1 MKQND
6 YTATGTLLKIYL
18 RNNKVMTSL
27 LILLPFLFAYA
38 AAASNMAILQTPD
51 QISTYIRENQGNL
64 LLGTITANSIAAATI
79 WRIRLSTVIITSI
92 ISIVLIINN
101 TRKDEDQG
109 RLELLRAGAV
119 GPKAALTAVLIKVFC
134 ANLLGGLAMG
144 LGFILAGFPA
154 EGSWVAGLASALCS
168 CSMAAI
174 AAIAAQVAPNARLAR
189 GLSLG
194 ALTFFFVWQILA
206 NVAGNTSLL
215 LWTPFGWCAL
225 ARPFAGENFLLFVF
239 AMPAIALLVAIAY
252 RLNDRRDMSESYLRE
267 RSGRA
272 SARKS
277 FKSPLALAWRQ
288 QRGMLFVW
296 VAAYAVMGLMI
307 ASLVPKI
314 NTMLEGTAFLPGLS
328 AILGGP
334 GRAFLAILAYI
345 LTQVL
350 TAYAIMAILRIREE
364 ESMTRTEL
372 VLSSAA
378 SRIRYAA
385 GHLLIVF
392 VGSAA
397 AIALFGFCI
406 GDFTSCMARLPVV
419 WLIASVTAF
428 LYGFAPRVAAPVSW
442 GVFGTLLL
450 MEFLWE
456 IKVIGNNIFAL
467 SPFSWVYPGVAV
479 SFPLI
484 FTMLLMAAVL
494 VGLGLAFF
502 LRRDI
507 IAE

>member
-6 YTATGTLLKIYL
+6 YTATGNLLKLYL
-18 RNNKVMTSL
+18 RNNKVMTAL

-38 AAASNMAILQTPD
+38 AATSNLAILQTPN
-51 QISTYIRENQGNL
+51 QLSTYIRENQGNL
-64 LLGTITANSIAAATI
+64 LLGTIAANSIAGATI
-79 WRIRLSTVIITSI
+79 WRIRISTVIITSI
-92 ISIVLIINN
+92 LSVVLIINN
-101 TRKDEDQG
+101 TRKDEDLG

-134 ANLLGGLAMG
+134 ANLLGGLAMA
-144 LGFILAGFPA
+144 LGFIAAGFPA
-154 EGSWVAGLASALCS
+154 EGSWVAGLATALGS
-168 CSMAAI
+168 CGFSVM

-189 GLSLG
+189 GLSFG
-194 ALTFFFVWQILA
+194 ALAFFFVWQILA
-206 NVAGNTSLL
+206 NAAGNVSLL
-215 LWTPFGWCAL
+215 LWTPFGWCAY
-225 ARPFAGENFLLFVF
+225 ARPFAGENFKLFAF
-239 AMPAIALLVAIAY
+239 AVPAIALLTAIAY
-252 RLNDRRDMSESYLRE
+252 RLYDQRDLGGSYLGE
-267 RSGRA
+267 RSGRVY
-272 SARKS
+272 ARNS

-296 VAAYAVMGLMI
+296 VAAYAVMGLII

-314 NTMLEGTAFLPGLS
+314 NIMLDGTAFLPGLS

-350 TAYAIMAILRIREE
+350 TAYAIMAILRMREE

-378 SRIRYAA
+378 SRVRYAA
-385 GHLLIVF
+385 GHLLIAF
-392 VGSAA
+392 IGSAV

-406 GDFTSCMARLPVV
+406 GDFTSCLARLPVV
-419 WLIASVTAF
+419 WLVASVTVF
-428 LYGFAPRVAAPVSW
+428 LYGFAPRAAAPVSW
-442 GVFGTLLL
+442 GFFGALLL

-456 IKVIGNNIFAL
+456 IKAIGNNIFAL

-479 SFPLI
+479 SLPPI
-484 FTMLLMAAVL
+484 VTMLLMATVL
-494 VGLGLAFF
+494 VGLGLVCFS
-502 LRRDI
+502 RRDI

>member
-6 YTATGTLLKIYL
+6 YTATGNLLKIYL
-18 RNNKVMTSL
+18 RNNKVITL
-27 LILLPFLFAYA
+27 LIILLPLLFAYA

-51 QISTYIRENQGNL
+51 QLSTYIRENQGNL
-64 LLGTITANSIAAATI
+64 LLGTIASNSIAGATI
-79 WRIRLSTVIITSI
+79 WRIRLSTAMITSI
-92 ISIVLIINN
+92 LSVILIINN

-119 GPKAALTAVLIKVFC
+119 GPKASLTAVLIKVFC
-134 ANLLGGLAMG
+134 ANLLGGLLMA
-144 LGFILAGFPA
+144 LGFIAAGFSA
-154 EGSWVAGLASALCS
+154 EGSWVAGLATSLCS
-168 CSMAAI
+168 CGFAAM

-189 GLSLG
+189 GLSFG
-194 ALTFFFVWQILA
+194 ALAFFFVWQILA

-215 LWTPFGWCAL
+215 LWTPFGWCAS
-225 ARPFAGENFLLFVF
+225 ARPFAGENVWLFTF
-239 AMPAIALLVAIAY
+239 AVPAITLLTAVAF
-252 RLNDRRDMSESYLRE
+252 RLYDRRDLGGSYLGE
-267 RSGRA
+267 RSGRVY
-272 SARKS
+272 ARKS
-277 FKSPLALAWRQ
+277 FNSPLALAWRQ

-296 VAAYAVMGLMI
+296 VAAYAVMGLII

-328 AILGGP
+328 ALLGGA
-334 GRAFLAILAYI
+334 GRGFLAILAYI

-364 ESMTRTEL
+364 ESLTRTEL

-378 SRIRYAA
+378 SRVQYAA
-385 GHLLIVF
+385 GHLLIAF
-392 VGSAA
+392 IGSAV

-406 GDFTSCMARLPVV
+406 GDFASCIARLPVV
-419 WLIASVTAF
+419 WLIASFTAF
-428 LYGFAPRVAAPVSW
+428 LYGFAPRAAAPVSW
-442 GVFGTLLL
+442 GVFGTLIL

-456 IKVIGNNIFAL
+456 IKVIGNNVFAL
-467 SPFSWVYPGVAV
+467 SPFSWVYPGVTV
-479 SFPLI
+479 SFPPI

-494 VGLGLAFF
+494 VGLGLVFF
-502 LRRDI
+502 SSRDI

>member
-1 MKQND
+1 MKQNN
-6 YTATGTLLKIYL
+6 YTATRDLLKIYL

-27 LILLPFLFAYA
+27 LILLPLLFAYA
-38 AAASNMAILQTPD
+38 AAASNMAILQSPD
-51 QISTYIRENQGNL
+51 QLSTYIRENQGNV
-64 LLGTITANSIAAATI
+64 LLGTIAASTIAGATI

-119 GPKAALTAVLIKVFC
+119 GPKASLTAVLIKVFC

-144 LGFILAGFPA
+144 LGFIAAGFPA
-154 EGSWVAGLASALCS
+154 EGSWVAGLASALSS
-168 CSMAAI
+168 CSFAAM
-174 AAIAAQVAPNARLAR
+174 AAIAAQVGPNARSAR
-189 GLSLG
+189 GLSFG
-194 ALTFFFVWQILA
+194 ALTFFFVWQVLG

-215 LWTPFGWCAL
+215 LWTPFGWCAY
-225 ARPFAGENFLLFVF
+225 ARPFAGENFWLFAF
-239 AMPAIALLVAIAY
+239 AMPAIALLTAIAY
-252 RLNDRRDMSESYLRE
+252 RLDDRRDMGESYLRE
-267 RSGRA
+267 RNGRVYA
-272 SARKS
+272 HNS
-277 FKSPLALAWRQ
+277 FNSPLALAWRQ
-288 QRGMLFVW
+288 QRSALFVW
-296 VAAYAVMGLMI
+296 VAAYSVMGLII

-364 ESMTRTEL
+364 ESMSRTEL

-385 GHLLIVF
+385 GHLLIAF
-392 VGSAA
+392 IGSAA

-406 GDFTSCMARLPVV
+406 GDFASCIARLPVV

-428 LYGFAPRVAAPVSW
+428 LYGFAPRAAAPVSW
-442 GVFGTLLL
+442 GVFGALIL

-456 IKVIGNNIFAL
+456 VKVIGNNVFAL

-479 SFPLI
+479 SLPPI
-484 FTMLLMAAVL
+484 FAMLLMAAVL
-494 VGLGLAFF
+494 VGLGLVFF
-502 LRRDI
+502 SRRDI
-507 IAE
+507 ISE